1 MEEKDKT
8 ADLLKKIIS
17 KMQKKKEQE
26 SRIENNT
33 IMVKPAK
40 VIDSNGQN
48 VNIYFLDDKNQTI
61 YTLYN
66 KTGETLNE
74 NDDVKVYYTSNPAK
88 GWVGMRCGITKEDN
102 ANGLEPIVAIT
113 INSDTDYMISTNA
126 GVEKYEASFEDV

>member
-48 VNIYFLDDKNQTI
+48 VNIYFLDVLQK
-61 YTLYN
+61 L
-66 KTGETLNE
+66 
-74 NDDVKVYYTSNPAK
+74 
-88 GWVGMRCGITKEDN
+88 
-102 ANGLEPIVAIT
+102 
-113 INSDTDYMISTNA
+113 
-126 GVEKYEASFEDV
+126 

>member
-88 GWVGMRCGITKEDN
+88 GWIGMKCGETVYDN
-102 ANGLEPIVAIT
+102 TSGLEPIVAIT